1 MNHVILHFDVIK
13 RLREPLGRVALGLLT
28 KEMLEEGDF
37 GSYFVIETDIT
48 RIAMLTHATSNR
60 KVHVDDESAKRIAT
74 GFSSVFNLMLTEK
87 LPMGP
92 EETLESVSCKWIS
105 PRGSNQRSAA
115 QLIEKKVISENG
127 EESPQHLSVTSIDG
141 REFSHSPQID
151 DFIFS
156 STVWSM
162 AQKNSCTVVASEI
175 SHVWELLHS
184 KSDTQ
189 VQTSIAL
196 KPFSEYV
203 ERARQGETRVTT
215 SL

>member
-1 MNHVILHFDVIK
+1 M
-13 RLREPLGRVALGLLT
+13 GRIALGLLT

-37 GSYFVIETDIT
+37 GSYFVMETDIT

-60 KVHVDDESAKRIAT
+60 RLHVNDVSAKKIAT
-74 GFSSVFNLMLTEK
+74 GFASVFNLMLTEK

-92 EETLESVSCKWIS
+92 AETLQSVSCKWIS

-141 REFSHSPQID
+141 HAFSHTPQID

-156 STVWSM
+156 STVWKM
-162 AQKNSCTVVASEI
+162 AAENECTVVASET
-175 SHVWELLHS
+175 SHVWKLLQS
-184 KSDTQ
+184 KSLKSGQ
-189 VQTSIAL
+189 VLLNL
-196 KPFSEYV
+196 KRFSDYV
-203 ERARQGETRVTT
+203 EKARQ
-215 SL
+215 